1 MAGPNSAAR
10 SGILPSDRDTVTVK
24 SDTVTFM
31 SYNMTGAETVK
42 CQWVRDLSA
51 EFSVNYCALQ
61 EHFKTVKT
69 TGQYFQKQFRD
80 YSSYVIPAHRE
91 PGTASG
97 RGKGGLVQLAEKG
110 LAVAR
115 ARVTSNSPRV
125 QAQVLTFTSF
135 KVLWMNAYLPCDPQF
150 QHYDDTE
157 LIQTLSE
164 VERIVAEFS
173 ECEVVWAADMNYDT
187 RRDNHFTRTVR
198 PVLQRMGLVSLW
210 EGRNVDHTHVH
221 TDGVSTSIIDHFLVS
236 RPLLALVEDCG
247 PVHRGNNLSRHSRF
261 SSACGLENYPGGQ
274 WQSSHRRGGCQHGTV
289 LLLRRRQHTRQSY
302 TSDFKQCSA
311 VSTEHASLSRLPLRG
326 CQPQR
331 DARWSS
337 AGHPPGTGGDSLH
350 IPPPHGWRTR
360 SAWRPARR
368 AAGSNSRLERGGGA
382 PPAGQQ
388 RMLQS
393 LDSCRQAGSCVF
405 DIHLHLKFFM
415 SYMFLS

>member
-135 KVLWMNAYLPCDPQF
+135 KVLWMNAYLPCYPQL

-247 PVHRGNNLSRHSRF
+247 PVHRGDNLSRHSPILF
-261 SSACGLENYPGGQ
+261 SLRLGELPRRPVAVQLPPRRMPAWDSA
-274 WQSSHRRGGCQHGTV
+274 TV
-289 LLLRRRQHTRQSY
+289 EEKAAY
-302 TSDFKQCSA
+302 T
-311 VSTEHASLSRLPLRG
+311 T
-326 CQPQR
+326 
-331 DARWSS
+331 
-337 AGHPPGTGGDSLH
+337 
-350 IPPPHGWRTR
+350 
-360 SAWRPARR
+360 
-368 AAGSNSRLERGGGA
+368 
-382 PPAGQQ
+382 
-388 RMLQS
+388 
-393 LDSCRQAGSCVF
+393 
-405 DIHLHLKFFM
+405 
-415 SYMFLS
+415 